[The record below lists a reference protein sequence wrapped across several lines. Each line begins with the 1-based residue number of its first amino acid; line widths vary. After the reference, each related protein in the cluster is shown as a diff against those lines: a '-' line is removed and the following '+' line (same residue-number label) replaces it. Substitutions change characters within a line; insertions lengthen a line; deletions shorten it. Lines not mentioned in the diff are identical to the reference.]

1 MTDKKVTPTDPSPV
15 HFGLALALIVL
26 VLAIA
31 SSAFGAVVALTPRD
45 AIERAI
51 LERMGG
57 NVTVLVTMVRADVV
71 AEPSLRA
78 VPDPAARAG
87 QPTRFVLTVN
97 GIRKGSAVATVEVQ
111 GSYARAAQ
119 PIARDTLLT
128 DADVEV
134 VDGELPNVAF
144 KRLPAAGDVIGLR
157 ARRAIAAGEALT
169 AMVLDVPPLVKS
181 GDEVT
186 ATVRIGAVQIDA
198 LTTASGSGQA
208 GDIIRV
214 LAPGSRKPL
223 KARITGQGAVEVVR

>member
-1 MTDKKVTPTDPSPV
+1 MTDKANPTDPGPI
-15 HFGLALALIVL
+15 HFGLALVVIILF
-26 VLAIA
+26 LAIA
-31 SSAFGAVVALTPRD
+31 SSAFSAVVALTPRD

-57 NVTVLVTMVRADVV
+57 NVTVLVTIVRSDVL
-71 AEPSLRA
+71 AEPTLRA
-78 VPDPAARAG
+78 VLDPGARAG
-87 QPTRFVLTVN
+87 QPTRFILTVD
-97 GIRKGSAVATVEVQ
+97 GVRKGSAVATVEVQ
-111 GSYARAAQ
+111 GSYARAAHA
-119 PIARDTLLT
+119 IARDAVVT
-128 DADVEV
+128 DADVEI

-144 KRLPAAGDVIGLR
+144 KRLPAAEDVVGLK

-169 AMVLDVPPLVKS
+169 STVLELPPLVKS

-186 ATVRIGAVQIDA
+186 ATVRVGAVQINA

-214 LAPGSRKPL
+214 LAPGTRKPL

>member
-1 MTDKKVTPTDPSPV
+1 MTEKANPTDPSPIR
-15 HFGLALALIVL
+15 FGLALVVIMLF
-26 VLAIA
+26 LAIA
-31 SSAFGAVVALTPRD
+31 SSAFSAVVALTPRD

-57 NVTVLVTMVRADVV
+57 NVTVLVTIVRADVL

-78 VPDPAARAG
+78 LPDPGARAG
-87 QPTRFVLTVN
+87 QPTRFVLTVD
-97 GIRKGSAVATVEVQ
+97 GVRKGSAVATVDVEA
-111 GSYARAAQ
+111 SYARAAHA
-119 PIARDTLLT
+119 IARDTVLT
-128 DADVEV
+128 GADVEIV
-134 VDGELPNVAF
+134 EGGLPNIAF
-144 KRLPAAGDVIGLR
+144 KRLPAVEDVIGLR
-157 ARRAIAAGEALT
+157 TRRAVAAGEALT
-169 AMVLDVPPLVKS
+169 GMVLDVPPLVKS

-186 ATVRIGAVQIDA
+186 ATVRVGAVQINA